1 MNLIDQA
8 LKDKLKLFD
17 EIDRELGTESSYKN
31 TTNKLNNN
39 NNSQFDKIY
48 SNFLLDQYQPKNIFN
63 FKTTTKTNSNN
74 NTINNNKKKIII
86 IIIKKHLHIHI
97 HVQIVN
103 QFNVQILLI
112 KILFYQTIVEIVY
125 IITVFI

>member
-63 FKTTTKTNSNN
+63 FPIFLYSTSS
-74 NTINNNKKKIII
+74 
-86 IIIKKHLHIHI
+86 
-97 HVQIVN
+97 
-103 QFNVQILLI
+103 FGEFPLI
-112 KILFYQTIVEIVY
+112 FLPL
-125 IITVFI
+125 